1 MIFNIYRYYRDITRY
16 YLYIYTPVAG
26 VEGAGA
32 AGQGGQ
38 LAGALVQ
45 VELDSLPPEA
55 GQGLLLQVAQLVG
68 LGTGW

>member
-1 MIFNIYRYYRDITRY
+1 M
-16 YLYIYTPVAG
+16 AG

-68 LGTGW
+68 LGRGW

>member
-1 MIFNIYRYYRDITRY
+1 MMNRFFETLFIQLMANIH
-16 YLYIYTPVAG
+16 TPVAG

-32 AGQGGQ
+32 TGQGGQ

-68 LGTGW
+68 LGTGS